1 MSKFDEFLSRE
12 GEPMNKVKCL
22 GFFCALFVFV
32 TSSFAAAKLD
42 SVTIGYSSFS
52 GDYTPL
58 WIAIENHLGAKY
70 GLDLK
75 AIYAGRIRPQQLLA
89 SGAVPFI
96 VATGTGVLTSHVVGV
111 KDQVIVLTS
120 TNKVPSALF
129 TKTSIKSAEELRGKT
144 VATGRPGAFGDTMVR
159 YILKAKLGL
168 TPDRDVKLV
177 AIGEAVLAL
186 PALEKGVVDG
196 ASLTLPYTL
205 VAKRMGYRELI
216 DYDKAGV
223 VYPYNTVTTLRTTA
237 AEKPELTEKVVKTMI
252 DAISIFKTDKGKSLA
267 AMKKYMRGASDQII
281 EDTYEHTRAKTEEV
295 PMPSLDVIKSALEI
309 LSYQYPQAKQT
320 DPNLLIDP
328 SFVKR
333 IEQSGFIRALYK
345 K

>member
-1 MSKFDEFLSRE
+1 
-12 GEPMNKVKCL
+12 MNTLKSSVVLCVL
-22 GFFCALFVFV
+22 LFA
-32 TSSFAAAKLD
+32 TTSFAAAKLD

-52 GDYTPL
+52 GDYAPL
-58 WIAIENHLGAKY
+58 WIAIENHLGKKY

-89 SGAVPFI
+89 SGAVPYI

-111 KDQVIVLTS
+111 NDQVIILTS
-120 TNKVPSALF
+120 TNKVPSAIF
-129 TKTSIKSAEELRGKT
+129 TKPNIKNAEELRGKT
-144 VATGRPGAFGDTMVR
+144 IATGRPGAFGDTMVR

-196 ASLTLPYTL
+196 ASLTMPYTL

-223 VYPYNTVTTLRTTA
+223 VYPYNTVTTLRQTA
-237 AEKPELTEKVVKTMI
+237 AEKPELTEKVLKTMI
-252 DAISIFKTDKGKSLA
+252 DAISLFKNNKAMSLA
-267 AMKKYMRGASDQII
+267 VMKKYMRGANPEII
-281 EDTYEHTRAKTEEV
+281 QDTYENTIARTEKV

-345 K
+345 Q